1 MTDESLSEYMLDPF
15 GRTRFFGIYEGVVV
29 DINDPLN
36 KNRILVRVPI
46 TGAEVTNWARAV
58 LPIASNTEHADH
70 VAHTAEK
77 VAELLTTTSVSATG
91 SAASGG
97 SPAHTHTVSVTV
109 PALTVVAK
117 SGAGTLKHP
126 RKDMPVTDTTITG
139 GLGSAQETDTTS
151 EHNPHRYVPRKGQK
165 VWIMFVAGIPE
176 EPVWIGV
183 Q

>member
-1 MTDESLSEYMLDPF
+1 MADELLSEYMLDPF

-29 DINDPLN
+29 DIKDPLN

-46 TGAEVTNWARAV
+46 TGAEVTNWAKAV
-58 LPIASNTEHADH
+58 LPITNNTEHADH
-70 VAHTAEK
+70 VAHTATA
-77 VAELLTTTSVSATG
+77 VAALLTTTSVSATG

-97 SPAHTHTVSVTV
+97 SPSHTHSVSVTV

-117 SGAGTLKHP
+117 AGAGTLKHP
-126 RKDMPVTDTTITG
+126 RKDMPVTDTSIAG
-139 GLGSAQETDTTS
+139 GLGTAQETNTLS
-151 EHNPHRYVPRKGQK
+151 EHNPHRYIPRKGQK

>member
-1 MTDESLSEYMLDPF
+1 MADELLSEYMLDPF

-29 DINDPLN
+29 DIKDPLN

-46 TGAEVTNWARAV
+46 TGSEVTNWARAV
-58 LPIASNTEHADH
+58 LPITSNTEHADH

-117 SGAGTLKHP
+117 AGAGTLKHP
-126 RKDMPVTDTTITG
+126 RKDMPVTDTTIAG
-139 GLGSAQETDTTS
+139 GLGTAQETNTTS